1 MLFKIIKKIAGIF
14 GFKLVDKNL
23 IKNDRELS
31 KYSLFSLNK
40 ILHNLFSEKKIN
52 NLIQIGAN
60 DGKRFDTLNEFIKK
74 HSPISIMVEPI
85 KKDFTDL
92 QNNYKNQ
99 KNISFLKILQFQL
112 ITQ

>member
-1 MLFKIIKKIAGIF
+1 MQEFSVLN
-14 GFKLVDKNL
+14 LLDKNL

-85 KKDFTDL
+85 KKKILLT
-92 QNNYKNQ
+92 YKIII
-99 KNISFLKILQFQL
+99 KIRKIFLLKILQFQL